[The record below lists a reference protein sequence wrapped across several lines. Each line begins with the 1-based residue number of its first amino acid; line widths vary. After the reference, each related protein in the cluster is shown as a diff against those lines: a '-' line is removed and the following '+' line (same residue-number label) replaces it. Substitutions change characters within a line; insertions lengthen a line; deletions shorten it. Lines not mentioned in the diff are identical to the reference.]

1 MIVSIWS
8 LRAQEVHIIKEY
20 TEDFYGEEVE
30 IDIKRFLRPEMA
42 FANIQEL
49 QLRIRNDIETAKLL
63 TSQTLD

>member
-30 IDIKRFLRPEMA
+30 IDIKQFLRPEMA